1 MCGALMSAEKLTQA
15 PGKSLPHP
23 SQKQALRDDQNGLQ
37 ASSATTDSECLEQSC
52 SQLERGLGLFDA
64 GVLRGSIEVRLE
76 ACVRAFLERTNGG
89 GPDHVPMLENM
100 CGGLESG
107 ILQLQD
113 RLMQVPKL
121 QVQLADAQ
129 KKEVELGEQ
138 VKKLRDKVA
147 ALHRT
152 QMSLDEEVRDL
163 KAAKNALEIE
173 RRRVEFL
180 KTREDEELEKKARD
194 CEVAANAIEELDET
208 NRSLKEALEASM
220 EETAR
225 MNQLL
230 HERDAEITEL
240 QAQLKTQDAEREAEM
255 LQQKAEVMKS
265 AQESMER
272 EQFLELSLNRSMQEA
287 YLVTG
292 VQVCFCGRDLLSHL
306 SCMCP
311 CRLLRSA

>member
-1 MCGALMSAEKLTQA
+1 M
-15 PGKSLPHP
+15 
-23 SQKQALRDDQNGLQ
+23 QALRDDQNGLQ
-37 ASSATTDSECLEQSC
+37 ASFATADPACLEQSC

-64 GVLRGSIEVRLE
+64 GALRGSIEARLE
-76 ACVRAFLERTNGG
+76 ACVRALLERMKGA
-89 GPDHVPMLENM
+89 GPDHVPMLENL

-129 KKEVELGEQ
+129 KKEVEQGEQ

-163 KAAKNALEIE
+163 KVAKNALEIE

-180 KTREDEELEKKARD
+180 KAREDEELEKKARE
-194 CEVAANAIEELDET
+194 CEAAANAIEELDET

-225 MNQLL
+225 VNQLL
-230 HERDAEITEL
+230 HERDAEITDL

-265 AQESMER
+265 AQESMEK
-272 EQFLELSLNRSMQEA
+272 EQFLALSLNRSMQEA

-292 VQVCFCGRDLLSHL
+292 VQVCFCGRDLFLHL
-306 SCMCP
+306 SCPRP
-311 CRLLRSA
+311 CRLLRPTLTRC

>member
-1 MCGALMSAEKLTQA
+1 M
-15 PGKSLPHP
+15 
-23 SQKQALRDDQNGLQ
+23 QALRDDQNGLQ
-37 ASSATTDSECLEQSC
+37 ASSATADQECLEQSC

-64 GVLRGSIEVRLE
+64 GALRGSIEARLE
-76 ACVRAFLERTNGG
+76 ACVRALLERMKGA
-89 GPDHVPMLENM
+89 GPDHVPMLENL

-107 ILQLQD
+107 ILHLQD

-129 KKEVELGEQ
+129 KKEVEQGEQ

-173 RRRVEFL
+173 RRRIEFL
-180 KTREDEELEKKARD
+180 KARGDEELEKKAR
-194 CEVAANAIEELDET
+194 EGEAAANAKLFEELDET
-208 NRSLKEALEASM
+208 NRSLKEALKASM

-225 MNQLL
+225 VNQLL
-230 HERDAEITEL
+230 HERDAEITDL

-255 LQQKAEVMKS
+255 LQQKAEVIKS

-292 VQVCFCGRDLLSHL
+292 VQVCFCGRVLVSHL
-306 SCMCP
+306 SCPRP
-311 CRLLRSA
+311 CRLLRPVLTRC